1 MEWPA
6 GHEPTVRRE
15 RRATETRIRTPM
27 AVLSIRMIGDPILRT
42 PAAEVTDFGPELARL
57 IGDMTETMI
66 DVQGAG
72 LAAPQV
78 GIGLQVFTY
87 RVDGA
92 EGHVVN
98 PVLEVAGASQGEID
112 VEGCLS
118 VPGLGSFVDRTEW
131 ARVTGKDLTG
141 QEIVVEGTG
150 MLARALQHETD
161 HLRGR
166 LYIDRLA
173 GEDRKNAL
181 RAIRSADYNRV
192 TTRTAAE
199 RARSLG
205 SSFTRGVLP
214 GATSGPSGGTS
225 R

>member
-1 MEWPA
+1 
-6 GHEPTVRRE
+6 
-15 RRATETRIRTPM
+15 M

-42 PAAEVTDFGPELARL
+42 PAAEVTEFGPELARL
-57 IGDMTETMI
+57 VEDMTETMT

-87 RVDGA
+87 RIDGV

-98 PVLEVAGASQGEID
+98 PVLEVGGDSQGESD

-118 VPGLGSFVDRTEW
+118 VPGLGSYVDRRDW
-131 ARVTGKDLTG
+131 ARVTGKDVAG
-141 QEIVVEGTG
+141 RDIVIEGTA

-161 HLRGR
+161 HLRGT
-166 LYIDRLA
+166 LYIDRLD

-181 RAIRSADYNRV
+181 RAIRSADYKRV
-192 TTRTAAE
+192 TSRTAAE
-199 RARSLG
+199 RSRTLG
-205 SSFTRGVLP
+205 SSFTQGGASSVTSARGQS
-214 GATSGPSGGTS
+214 SGEGS

>member
-1 MEWPA
+1 
-6 GHEPTVRRE
+6 
-15 RRATETRIRTPM
+15 M

-42 PAAEVTDFGPELARL
+42 PAAEVTGFGPDLARL
-57 IGDMTETMI
+57 VEDMTETMI

-87 RVDGA
+87 RVDGV

-98 PVLEVAGASQGEID
+98 PVLELSGESQGESD

-118 VPGLGSFVDRTEW
+118 VPGLGSYVDRTEW
-131 ARVTGKDLTG
+131 ARVTGQDVSGKD
-141 QEIVVEGTG
+141 IVVEGTG

-161 HLRGR
+161 HLRGT
-166 LYIDRLA
+166 LYIDRLE
-173 GEDRKNAL
+173 GEDRRSAL
-181 RAIRSADYNRV
+181 RAIRSAEYNRV
-192 TTRTAAE
+192 TSRTAAQ
-199 RARSLG
+199 RSQSLG
-205 SSFTRGVLP
+205 SSFTQGAAPSRGGSGT
-214 GATSGPSGGTS
+214 GAFGQRT